1 MNVQAIEIQA
11 DDENDG
17 DMRPYLNASPEER
30 LRILYDEM
38 RELGRPAPLDDRQRA
53 FYEGRL
59 IGEPQSFFS
68 GLPTRGCFIESRTRR
83 AGLWLSLN
91 LTDCGSSR

>member
-53 FYEGRL
+53 FYEGRMIEL
-59 IGEPQSFFS
+59 TVGMDEHPEWFDY
-68 GLPTRGCFIESRTRR
+68 GCLCAECR
-83 AGLWLSLN
+83 
-91 LTDCGSSR
+91 SSA